1 MELKDMLAFR
11 TLADEL
17 HFGRAAEQLEISQPA
32 LSQKI
37 RKLEDELDVQLL
49 TRTSRAVGLTQI
61 GELFLQSCRRT
72 LAEAE
77 RARETV
83 LDAREGLFGR
93 LVIGCLGAAAN
104 GPVPELIRRFL
115 AMEPQCMIELQH
127 FLDAG
132 VQIRAVIAGS
142 IDIGFVRSA
151 SLDNHVVATHLLD
164 ETFKAFVPED
174 HPLSARS
181 SLKLKELSEEPM
193 VFLPREYN
201 PSYYDLI
208 VSACRAAGFE
218 PLVKGYATSLET
230 QLALTAANVG
240 IALLSAS
247 NANISRTGVVAVDIV
262 PDDIRAPLWMIHARW
277 QRSRL
282 ADRFIEVA
290 AS

>member
-1 MELKDMLAFR
+1 MDLKDMLAFR

-17 HFGRAAEQLEISQPA
+17 HFGRAAEQLEMSQPA

-49 TRTSRAVGLTQI
+49 IRTSRAVGLTQI

-83 LDAREGLFGR
+83 LDARDGLFGR

-115 AMEPQCMIELQH
+115 AKEPQCMVELQH

-132 VQIRAVIAGS
+132 AQVRAVTAGNL
-142 IDIGFVRSA
+142 DVGFVRSA
-151 SLDNHVVATHLLD
+151 SPDDHVVATHLLD
-164 ETFKAFVPED
+164 ESFKAFVPED
-174 HPLSARS
+174 HPFATRS
-181 SLKLKELSEEPM
+181 SLMLSELHDQPV
-193 VFLPREYN
+193 VFLPREFN

-208 VSACRAAGFE
+208 ISACRSAGFE
-218 PLVKGYATSLET
+218 PIVKGYATSLET
-230 QLALTAANVG
+230 QLALTSANVG
-240 IALLSAS
+240 ISLLSES
-247 NANISRTGVVAVDIV
+247 NANIARTGVVAVDIT
-262 PDDIRAPLWMIHARW
+262 PGDITAPLWMIHARW
-277 QRSRL
+277 RRSRL

-290 AS
+290 IS

>member
-1 MELKDMLAFR
+1 MDLKDMLAFR

-17 HFGRAAEQLEISQPA
+17 HFGRAAQQLEISQPA

-37 RKLEDELDVQLL
+37 RKLEDELNVQLL
-49 TRTSRAVGLTQI
+49 TRTSRDVGLTQI

-83 LDAREGLFGR
+83 LDARDGLFGR

-104 GPVPELIRRFL
+104 GPVPDLIRRL
-115 AMEPQCMIELQH
+115 LGKEPGCMVELQH

-132 VQIRAVIAGS
+132 AQVRAVVAGN

-151 SLDNHVVATHLLD
+151 AMDDKVVSTHLLD
-164 ETFKAFVPED
+164 ESFKAFMPEE
-174 HPLSARS
+174 HPLAART
-181 SLKLKELSEEPM
+181 SLKLVDLREQPM

-201 PSYYDLI
+201 PSYHDLI
-208 VSACRAAGFE
+208 VSACRSAGFE

-240 IALLSAS
+240 IALLSTS
-247 NANISRTGVVAVDIV
+247 NANISRTGVVAVDID
-262 PDDIRAPLWMIHARW
+262 PDDIMAPLWMIHARW
-277 QRSRL
+277 RRSRL
-282 ADRFIEVA
+282 ADLFIDVVA
-290 AS
+290 S